1 MKHKPLNSDLK
12 TLGSEIWLLLQPHLK
27 PLSPLTSSAGFHK
40 GYISVAFCCQV
51 CSCFKDVVLAFTSR
65 FLFSCSN
72 VWVFLFTQVPGHI
85 SALWGRKLSL
95 TRPCLLKQP
104 YHIFVVSPSHF
115 HSLRSVHSYL
125 EFFFSCLFAHLSPD
139 KEKIMQGLVWLILL
153 LNPQSLDQCWTPRRS
168 SVYISWMNQ

>member
-27 PLSPLTSSAGFHK
+27 PLSPLTSSAGLHK

-72 VWVFLFTQVPGHI
+72 VWVFLFIQVPGHI

-115 HSLRSVHSYL
+115 ILFVARIPIWN
-125 EFFFSCLFAHLSPD
+125 FFSVAYLPIFLQT
-139 KEKIMQGLVWLILL
+139 K
-153 LNPQSLDQCWTPRRS
+153 RRS
-168 SVYISWMNQ
+168 CRALSG